1 MAEKKTNS
9 LSNQLLRLVVLP
21 LLLLVI
27 LVSGIQIQLY
37 FQNTNQLREQYLNQ
51 QVDQLVPLLSKALYD
66 ADEDSINL
74 LGDILYQ
81 NPMVSHLMISDQF
94 ARVYLRTRVNSDE
107 HKTLSTTPLIISRP
121 LSHSNNDGQRLL
133 MGNITIHFT
142 DNDFSVFL
150 THENLGIIA
159 LNLLKLVLPL
169 LALFIFLQRKVNRPI
184 RTLIEGLKETRPD
197 HFKPQVT
204 KNHSPSEIHELVS
217 ACNTLQENNHLHHIR
232 QKEANDKLMERNQE
246 VAEGRESAR
255 LLSNM
260 LQSSQ
265 KRYRALFH
273 RSVDPLLIVEPY
285 RLGEEEIYRIID
297 ANYAAIELLKQPL
310 DALTKQNFEDI
321 FGLKPLEHGSYPLP
335 GDILAQPGDT
345 LHQHIELHFN
355 MVLYDKHSLYYV
367 TLKDVTDKIRAEN
380 LEKEASELM
389 NFRQNQMAIAEMA
402 TTIAH
407 EINQPLAAIQNYANT
422 AIKLSQPSSLP
433 QNQSNWQEQQNKVC
447 FSLEQL
453 NKQAQIASDIVKH
466 ARGELGRND
475 YPQDPL
481 ELTQTVHNTIDLCQ
495 LRAEKLQVKISFYP
509 LMEQAWIVAN
519 EVQIKQILINL
530 INNALDV
537 LEDMPHQ
544 SGLIILELYTQD
556 DHYVLEVKDNGTGI
570 SDTQRVFTT
579 HYTTKKNGLGM
590 GLAIC
595 RSLAE
600 IHHGTLSANNRTE
613 GGAVFSL
620 KLPVYEPETPLITT
634 TTSVN

>member
-1 MAEKKTNS
+1 MAEKKTRS
-9 LSNQLLRLVVLP
+9 LSNQLVRLVILP

-27 LVSGIQIQLY
+27 LVSGLQVQLY
-37 FQNTNQLREQYLNQ
+37 FQSTNQLREQYLNQ
-51 QVDQLVPLLSKALYD
+51 QVDQLIPLLSKALYD

-74 LGDILYQ
+74 LGDTLYQ
-81 NPMVSHLMISDQF
+81 NPRVTHLMISDQF
-94 ARVYLRTRVNSDE
+94 ARVYLRTRISPVDHN
-107 HKTLSTTPLIISRP
+107 TLSPPPLIISRP
-121 LSHSNNDGQRLL
+121 LSHTNSDGQRLL

-142 DNDFSVFL
+142 DNNFSVFL
-150 THENLGIIA
+150 TPENLSIIT
-159 LNLLKLVLPL
+159 LNLLKLLLPL
-169 LALFIFLQRKVNRPI
+169 VALFIFLQRKVNRPI
-184 RTLIEGLKETRPD
+184 RSLIDGLKETRPD
-197 HFKPQVT
+197 HFKPQMV
-204 KNHSPSEIHELVS
+204 KDHSPSEIHELVM

-232 QKEANDKLMERNQE
+232 QKEVNDKLMERNQE

-297 ANYAAIELLKQPL
+297 ANYSAIDLLKQPL
-310 DALTKQNFEDI
+310 DTLTKQNFEDI
-321 FGLKPLEHGSYPLP
+321 FGLRPLEHGSYPLP
-335 GDILAQPGDT
+335 ENILAQPGET
-345 LHQHIELHFN
+345 RHRHIELHFN

-407 EINQPLAAIQNYANT
+407 EINQPLAAIQNYAN
-422 AIKLSQPSSLP
+422 AVIKLSKPSSTA
-433 QNQSNWQEQQNKVC
+433 NQANWQEQQKKVC

-475 YPQDPL
+475 YPQDAL

-495 LRAEKLQVKISFYP
+495 FRAEKLQVKINFYP
-509 LMEQAWIVAN
+509 LIDQAWVIAN

-537 LEDMPHQ
+537 LEDMAHP
-544 SGLIILELYTQD
+544 SGQIILELYSQD
-556 DHYVLEVKDNGTGI
+556 SHYILEVKDNGTGI
-570 SDTQRVFTT
+570 SDIQRVFTN
-579 HYTTKKNGLGM
+579 HYTTKKHGLGM

-600 IHHGTLSANNRTE
+600 IHHGTLSVNNRTE

-620 KLPVYEPETPLITT
+620 KLPAHEPEKPLLTT